1 MSIFQRPQGV
11 PVYKTNPIIFGLIVL
26 NTVVFIYTRIVG
38 MNTMQDFYN
47 LGALNGHWVVEGG
60 QWWRVVT
67 VMFLHGDI
75 LHFAFN
81 TFFGLFV
88 LGAALERILGSL
100 KFALVYFGGGILA
113 SWAVVVWD
121 VFTETMVPTVGAS
134 GAIFAV
140 LGVLLF
146 LTINRSH
153 WFNPRDASSIKG
165 LVLINVVF
173 TFMSPNISIP
183 GHLGGLAA
191 GYIIAMIFNF
201 DTPQTSKRAKDF
213 ENPFER
219 SYMDPGNLDDIDDV
233 EVVDDKNDDDDPFS
247 KYDDL

>member
-11 PVYKTNPIIFGLIVL
+11 PLYKTNPVSFILIVL
-26 NTVVFIYTRIVG
+26 NTIMFFYTSFVG
-38 MNTMQDFYN
+38 MNTIQEFYN
-47 LGALNGHWVVEGG
+47 LGALNGHWVIEGG
-60 QWWRVVT
+60 QWWRVIT
-67 VMFLHGDI
+67 VMFLHGGL

-88 LGAALERILGSL
+88 LGSALERILGPV
-100 KFALVYFGGGILA
+100 KYALVYFGGGILA
-113 SWAVVVWD
+113 SWAVVFWD
-121 VFTETMVPTVGAS
+121 VFTDSYIPTVGAS

-146 LTINRSH
+146 LTINRAH
-153 WFNPRDASSIKG
+153 WFHPRDASSIKG

-191 GYIIAMIFNF
+191 GYILAMLFNF
-201 DTPQTSKRAKDF
+201 DTPHRSKRAQQFDD
-213 ENPFER
+213 PFEKT
-219 SYMDPGNLDDIDDV
+219 YLDPGSLDDIDEVD
-233 EVVDDKNDDDDPFS
+233 VVDEDDDPFS